1 MNTSKL
7 DIYNSISHIV
17 IQQLVV
23 VENIYLLE
31 ALGGSGGP
39 GGNPGRLA
47 EDVGL
52 RPRWNPL
59 PKGRLDCIPFPFT
72 GRWGGGLRTPDDG
85 SLSGFPG
92 RLDNVPGAWSVS
104 DVSKV
109 INMSSGCWPPLPNEL
124 SAKEHCVLHMLSLR
138 TASSPNSS
146 INWRQ
151 LFILRDW
158 HCA

>member
-1 MNTSKL
+1 MIVLFFYSNISINHSNKWGKL
-7 DIYNSISHIV
+7 
-17 IQQLVV
+17 
-23 VENIYLLE
+23 YLLE

-52 RPRWNPL
+52 RPLWKPL
-59 PKGRLDCIPFPFT
+59 FGGRLGWRPFPFI
-72 GRWGGGLRTPDDG
+72 GRWGGGLRPPDGG
-85 SLSGFPG
+85 SLSELPG
-92 RLDNVPGAWSVS
+92 RFDNVPGAWSVS
-104 DVSKV
+104 DVSSV

-124 SAKEHCVLHMLSLR
+124 SAKEHCVLQMLSLR

-151 LFILRDW
+151 LLILRDW
-158 HCA
+158 HWA